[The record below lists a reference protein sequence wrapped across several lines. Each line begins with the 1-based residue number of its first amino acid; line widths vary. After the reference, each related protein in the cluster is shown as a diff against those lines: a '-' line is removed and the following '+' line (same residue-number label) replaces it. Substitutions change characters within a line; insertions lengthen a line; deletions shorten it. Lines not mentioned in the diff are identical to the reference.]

1 MTSPFRD
8 DDAALRERKKTLS
21 HERDELAASVAALEG
36 EVRALSI
43 ARRGA
48 FARVARSTVVWAL
61 VVIAG
66 ASGAMLGRWRVEA
79 ARFVHHQVPVSS
91 KACAP

>member
-21 HERDELAASVAALEG
+21 HERDELAASVAELDG
-36 EVRALSI
+36 EVRVLSI

-48 FARVARSTVVWAL
+48 FARVTRSTVVWSL
-61 VVIAG
+61 VVIAL
-66 ASGAMLGRWRVEA
+66 ASGAMLGRWRVEV
-79 ARFVHHQVPVSS
+79 ARFVHHAPAPS

>member
-8 DDAALRERKKTLS
+8 DDAALRERRKTLS

-36 EVRALSI
+36 EVRALSV

-48 FARVARSTVVWAL
+48 RARVARSIVVWSLVLIAL
-61 VVIAG
+61 S
-66 ASGAMLGRWRVEA
+66 SGAMLGRWRVEV
-79 ARFVHHQVPVSS
+79 ARFVHHQAPVNP